1 MKNTLLFAG
10 VIVGLLM
17 PMTILASSNG
27 GRIGDPINVPIQ
39 VQADEEP
46 NGRPRTQSLFTASLD
61 TDLNILSV
69 SALYNVGEV
78 NVVIENLTT
87 GEYAEYS
94 FDSALPEDY
103 PISGN
108 AGFWRITLMLE
119 NGALYYGEFV
129 L

>member
-1 MKNTLLFAG
+1 MKKTFMLVMTSLTL
-10 VIVGLLM
+10 VV
-17 PMTILASSNG
+17 TSLASPTG
-27 GRIGDPINVPIQ
+27 KIMGEQMDVHIRTRDQQGDI
-39 VQADEEP
+39 
-46 NGRPRTQSLFTASLD
+46 GRPRSMSLFSAYYD

-94 FDSALPEDY
+94 FDSSQPEY
-103 PISGN
+103 FPISGN
-108 AGFWRITLMLE
+108 TGFWRITLMLE

>member
-1 MKNTLLFAG
+1 M
-10 VIVGLLM
+10 
-17 PMTILASSNG
+17 
-27 GRIGDPINVPIQ
+27 
-39 VQADEEP
+39 
-46 NGRPRTQSLFTASLD
+46 SLFSAYYD

-94 FDSALPEDY
+94 FDSSQPEY
-103 PISGN
+103 FPISGN
-108 AGFWRITLMLE
+108 TGFWRITLMLE